1 MLAVAAGTGLPGTEP
16 GTEPVSIAHTASSE
30 QARVATAELSLPL
43 PLPAAAALA
52 AVAAAAAA
60 LTGELIAVAS
70 AVAAG
75 TAGKL
80 TDCCL
85 LQAVVAVAAAAGAVG
100 VRFLRCQNLPP
111 PTAAEPV
118 CCFLARASTYWMLQL
133 CDEGEVDESSIGVNC
148 SQYIV

>member
-1 MLAVAAGTGLPGTEP
+1 MLALAAGTGLPGTEP
-16 GTEPVSIAHTASSE
+16 GTEPVSIAQTASSE

-43 PLPAAAALA
+43 PLPAAAVLV

-70 AVAAG
+70 AAAAG

-85 LQAVVAVAAAAGAVG
+85 LQADVAAVAAAAGAVR
-100 VRFLRCQNLPP
+100 VRFLHCQNLPP
-111 PTAAEPV
+111 STAAEPV

-133 CDEGEVDESSIGVNC
+133 CLEREIDDVPRI
-148 SQYIV
+148 